1 MDARV
6 IGKPGQQL
14 AGIQK
19 MMVTVLPTASEPV
32 ISKQLSDRLMIIV
45 PELVCSVICV
55 LVNPITF
62 PLASVLFPMGGGRVG
77 RGLGVGMGRVPV
89 VAGALVFFS
98 SVQLTRSAAP
108 ARMQISF
115 FVFIG

>member
-32 ISKQLSDRLMIIV
+32 ITKQLSDRLMIIV
-45 PELVCSVICV
+45 PELVCS
-55 LVNPITF
+55 
-62 PLASVLFPMGGGRVG
+62 G
-77 RGLGVGMGRVPV
+77 
-89 VAGALVFFS
+89 
-98 SVQLTRSAAP
+98 
-108 ARMQISF
+108 
-115 FVFIG
+115 